1 MISEQAAQNLEQ
13 DKRRAIIRNVIIITV
28 VIIGVVILAIYTFRS
43 FKLYSEARIALREAK
58 NIKMTLEVADL
69 EYYSIGSSIFDDTAE
84 GNIRKGA
91 YDYVNK
97 IQNNPEGFM
106 KLTGYDS
113 QLRKITG
120 FEYETEKYIIRFSH
134 NSDGDKW
141 QIFQIKELLDY

>member
-1 MISEQAAQNLEQ
+1 MVSDEATYRLEQ
-13 DKRRAIIRNVIIITV
+13 DKRRAFIRRVIIITV
-28 VIIGVVILAIYTFRS
+28 VIIGLILLALFAFRS
-43 FKLYSEARIALREAK
+43 FKVYSDARLVLREAK

-69 EYYSIGSSIFDDTAE
+69 EYYSMGVNIYDETAD

-97 IQNNPEGFM
+97 IQDNPEGFM

-113 QLRKITG
+113 QSRKITG
-120 FEYETEKYIIRFSH
+120 FEYETEKYIVRFSH
-134 NSDGDKW
+134 NADGDKW